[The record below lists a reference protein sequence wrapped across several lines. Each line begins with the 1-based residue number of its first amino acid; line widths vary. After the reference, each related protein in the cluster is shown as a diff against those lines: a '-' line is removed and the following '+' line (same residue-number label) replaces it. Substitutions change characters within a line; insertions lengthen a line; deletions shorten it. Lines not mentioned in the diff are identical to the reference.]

1 MSAGNLS
8 SFLGAGGTPIGGQ
21 TIIIDA
27 QQNFVDQVGAEWL
40 RAGVLKDNPLD
51 YISSFPIAPQLFVYG
66 SDSLSGSAVPDG
78 VVGSLKC
85 IYCKVGSQYVESSG
99 SGGQKYATDPTST
112 WTACTGTFSAAD
124 VLRPAV
130 NGTSYAVLPWS
141 SANSGPKYTSN
152 GTTWTAVGGT
162 FTTFP
167 VVGALAY
174 GNSWWVTMATM
185 AGGAGTMAYINNA
198 DPSGTWTVTTAPNIG
213 GNAPA
218 AAMAFGGASN
228 WFVAVGTSASNT
240 VGKIAICTTPSGTWT
255 DCTSSSGIPFASDGN
270 PVDVVF
276 DGTVF
281 MMLMSSGRIY
291 TATNPTGAWTR
302 VISGGDYST
311 VNFVGTT
318 SVGMTSVM
326 LATNGAGLVLALAS
340 SSSAPNNRRSIYMTG
355 DGGNTWGAGQIY
367 APSVSTTA
375 ARASWASDK
384 ILINVLGKSEG
395 NTEVIPFSPNYIGM
409 QVQTC
414 IGQYVRIK

>member
-27 QQNFVDQVGAEWL
+27 PQNFVDQVGAEWL

-51 YISSFPIAPQLFVYG
+51 YVSSSTIAPQLFVYG
-66 SDSLSGSAVPDG
+66 SDSLSGSAVPNG
-78 VVGSLKC
+78 VAGSLQC
-85 IYCKVGSQYVESSG
+85 IYCKVGSKYVESRG
-99 SGGQKYATDPTST
+99 AGGLKYATDPTST
-112 WTACTGTFSAAD
+112 WTTCSGTFSAAD

-152 GTTWTAVGGT
+152 GTTWWAVGGT

-185 AGGAGTMAYINNA
+185 AGGAGTMAYINNTN
-198 DPSGTWTVTTAPNIG
+198 PSGTWTVTSAPNIG

-228 WFVAVGTSASNT
+228 WFVAVGTSASNA

-255 DCTSSSGIPFASDGN
+255 DCTSSSGIPFASEGD

-302 VISGGDYST
+302 KVSGGDYST
-311 VNFVGTT
+311 VNFAGQTG
-318 SVGMTSVM
+318 VGMTRVM
-326 LATNGAGLVLALAS
+326 LTTDGAGLVLALS
-340 SSSAPNNRRSIYMTG
+340 SSGSAPNNRRSIYVTT
-355 DGGNTWGAGQIY
+355 DGANTWLPGQLY
-367 APSVSTTA
+367 APSVSTAA
-375 ARASWASDK
+375 ARASWAGDK
-384 ILINVLGKSEG
+384 LLINIIGVSEG
-395 NTEVIPFSPNYIGM
+395 NTEVVPFGPNYIGM